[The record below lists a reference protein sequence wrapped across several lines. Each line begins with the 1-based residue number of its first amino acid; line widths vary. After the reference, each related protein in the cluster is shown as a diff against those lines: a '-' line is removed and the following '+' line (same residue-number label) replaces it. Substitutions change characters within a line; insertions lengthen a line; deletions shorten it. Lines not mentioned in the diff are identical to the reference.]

1 MRKQVFTSQ
10 AAAQAAYDADP
21 SSISMTGYPAGEGYE
36 ASYTVYFDDD
46 ANDGF
51 AQSPSEMSLT
61 ELFAPL
67 ERAHEKQVRAE
78 AIEYEKELFAH
89 GVAAVAQEV
98 AEDRALAGVELQ
110 MFVAGFCGVPASV
123 ANPRKQGLEPTF
135 RAGRSAR
142 QAKGIEQ
149 RCRAAAAA
157 LRVQH
162 PFTEPSALCI
172 SYPVLMDG
180 EG

>member
-46 ANDGF
+46 ANDSF
-51 AQSPSEMSLT
+51 AQSPSGTSLT

-67 ERAHEKQVRAE
+67 ARAHEKQVRAE

-142 QAKGIEQ
+142 QAKGVEQ

-157 LRVQH
+157 LRVQY
-162 PFTEPSALCI
+162 PFAESSALRI
-172 SYPVLMDG
+172 GYPVLMQG

>member
-46 ANDGF
+46 ANDSF
-51 AQSPSEMSLT
+51 AQSPREMSLT

-67 ERAHEKQVRAE
+67 EHAHEKQVRAE

-142 QAKGIEQ
+142 QAKGVEQ

-157 LRVQH
+157 LRVQY
-162 PFTEPSALCI
+162 PFAEPSALCI

>member
-21 SSISMTGYPAGEGYE
+21 SSISMTGYPAGGGYE

-46 ANDGF
+46 ANDSF
-51 AQSPSEMSLT
+51 AQSPREMSLT

-142 QAKGIEQ
+142 QAKGVEQ

-157 LRVQH
+157 LRVQY

>member
-46 ANDGF
+46 ANDSF
-51 AQSPSEMSLT
+51 AQSPREMSLT

-78 AIEYEKELFAH
+78 AIEYEKELFTH

-142 QAKGIEQ
+142 QAKGVEQ

-157 LRVQH
+157 LRVQY
-162 PFTEPSALCI
+162 PFAEPSALCI

>member
-21 SSISMTGYPAGEGYE
+21 ASISMTGYPAGEGYE

-46 ANDGF
+46 ANDSF
-51 AQSPSEMSLT
+51 AQSPREMSLS

-67 ERAHEKQVRAE
+67 GRAHEKQVRAE
-78 AIEYEKELFAH
+78 AIEYEKELFAR
-89 GVAAVAQEV
+89 GVAAVAQEI
-98 AEDRALAGVELQ
+98 AEDRALTGVELQ
-110 MFVAGFCGVPASV
+110 MFVAGFCGVHASV
-123 ANPRKQGLEPTF
+123 ADPRKQGLEPTF

-142 QAKGIEQ
+142 QAKGVEQ

-157 LRVQH
+157 LRVQY
-162 PFTEPSALCI
+162 PFTESGEPCI
-172 SYPVLMDG
+172 SYPVLMQG

>member
-1 MRKQVFTSQ
+1 MRKQVFASP

-21 SSISMTGYPAGEGYE
+21 SSVSMTGYPAGEGYE

-46 ANDGF
+46 ANDSF
-51 AQSPSEMSLT
+51 VQSPKEILS

-67 ERAHEKQVRAE
+67 CRANEKQVRAE

-89 GVAAVAQEV
+89 GVAAVAQEI

-123 ANPRKQGLEPTF
+123 ANPRKHDLESTF
-135 RAGRSAR
+135 RTGRSAR
-142 QAKGIEQ
+142 QAKGVEQ

-157 LRVQH
+157 LRVQY

-172 SYPVLMDG
+172 GYPVLMQG

>member
-21 SSISMTGYPAGEGYE
+21 ASISMTGYPAGEGYE

-46 ANDGF
+46 ANDSF
-51 AQSPSEMSLT
+51 AQSPREMSLT
-61 ELFAPL
+61 DLFAPL

-98 AEDRALAGVELQ
+98 AVERGLEG
-110 MFVAGFCGVPASV
+110 MAAEYFVDGFNGRSAAFV
-123 ANPRKQGLEPTF
+123 NPRKDGMEPVF

-142 QAKGIEQ
+142 QAKGVEQ

-157 LRVQH
+157 LRVQY

>member
-46 ANDGF
+46 ANDSF
-51 AQSPSEMSLT
+51 AQSPREMSLA

-67 ERAHEKQVRAE
+67 ERAHEKQVLAE

-89 GVAAVAQEV
+89 GVAAVAQEI

-110 MFVAGFCGVPASV
+110 MFVAGFCGVPASA

-142 QAKGIEQ
+142 QAKGVEQ

-157 LRVQH
+157 LRVQY
-162 PFTEPSALCI
+162 PFAEPSALCI
-172 SYPVLMDG
+172 SYPVLIDG